1 MKLNLAAAI
10 GTNFQVKY
18 VGPVNVTG
26 TVQDDLA
33 LGVFKVSATLTI
45 VGQYNLFINL
55 GGKAVPTSLLGPVT
69 VTPAAATSAA
79 TSNFTGVVQNYTTG
93 QSI

>member
-1 MKLNLAAAI
+1 MKLNLATAI
-10 GTNFQVKY
+10 GTNYQVTF

-45 VGQYNLFINL
+45 AGNYNLYISL
-55 GGKAVPTSLLGPVT
+55 GGKSVPTSLVAPIV
-69 VTPAAATSAA
+69 VTPAASTA
-79 TSNFTGVVQNYTTG
+79 Y
-93 QSI
+93 